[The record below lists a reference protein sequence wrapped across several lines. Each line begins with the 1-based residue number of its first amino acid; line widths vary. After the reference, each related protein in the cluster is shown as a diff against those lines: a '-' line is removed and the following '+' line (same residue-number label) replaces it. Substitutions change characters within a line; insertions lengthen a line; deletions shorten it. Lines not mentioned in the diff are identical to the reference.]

1 MKKKTRP
8 HSSATE
14 TLEFAPMDPDCVLAD
29 GLFRS
34 LRKGARKQR
43 LHVVYGP
50 PEDRIEFKA
59 PDRLGVDDMRV
70 LQGLMALAAK
80 QSLDYDESA
89 ILIQEPGDRIGEQ
102 LALAFEATGDSVLG
116 VGCRLRGSFA
126 TLVRAIGAD
135 AGSGTALKGIQECL
149 RRLCAVTVFA
159 TVVDKLDV
167 RKRRI
172 TASIRLVS
180 AIFEEPVAGG
190 PGSLITAVNPK
201 LASIALAGIGKQRTK
216 YIRID
221 LREVRALT
229 SDPARLLHQRLCG
242 WIDPGSRCQV
252 KLDRL
257 LQYIW
262 PEPAPSRKAAAWRR
276 GRARAALRELET
288 FKRPWTASEIE
299 RGKFEI
305 VRPPRP
311 DLDML
316 PRHEA
321 AA

>member
-1 MKKKTRP
+1 MKKKNRRR
-8 HSSATE
+8 SSATD

-50 PEDRIEFKA
+50 PDGRIEFKA

-80 QSLDYDESA
+80 QSLDYEESQ
-89 ILIQEPGDRIGEQ
+89 ILIREPEDRIGEQ
-102 LALAFEATGDSVLG
+102 LALAFEATGDG
-116 VGCRLRGSFA
+116 IFGIACRLRGSFA
-126 TLVRAIGAD
+126 TIARAIGAD
-135 AGSGTALKGIQECL
+135 AGSGKALKGIQESL

-159 TVVDKLDV
+159 TANDRLDC
-167 RKRRI
+167 KRRI

-190 PGSLITAVNPK
+190 PGSLIAAVNPK
-201 LASIALAGIGKQRTK
+201 LASIALAGAGQGGTK

-242 WIDPGSRCQV
+242 WIDPGGRGQV
-252 KLDRL
+252 KLDTLVR
-257 LQYIW
+257 YIW

-276 GRARAALRELET
+276 GRARAALRELGT
-288 FKRPWTASEIE
+288 FKRPWTVDEVE
-299 RGKFEI
+299 QGKFAI

-311 DLDML
+311 DLAML
-316 PRHEA
+316 PRH
-321 AA
+321 